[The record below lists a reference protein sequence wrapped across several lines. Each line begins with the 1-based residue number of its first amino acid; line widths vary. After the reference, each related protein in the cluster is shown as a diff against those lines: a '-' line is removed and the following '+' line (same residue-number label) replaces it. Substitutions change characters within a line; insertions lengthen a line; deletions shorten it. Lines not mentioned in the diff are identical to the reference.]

1 MGISEFRDFMP
12 HSVTIETW
20 GSQNEYGEP
29 TYTTCSHYPARV
41 EMKSRRIAGSGGVE
55 IAARG
60 RVFLCTATVPSTKD
74 RITLPASFVPTQ
86 PPILDAYAVT
96 DDKGI
101 HHTVVYVG

>member
-1 MGISEFRDFMP
+1 MGVSLFRDFMP
-12 HSVTIETW
+12 HTVILETW
-20 GSQNEYGEP
+20 SSQNAYGEP
-29 TYTTCSHYPARV
+29 TYTSCHSYPARV

-60 RVFLCTATVPSTKD
+60 RVFLATAAVPSAKD

-96 DDKGI
+96 DEKGI